1 MFENLKNKTIIKV
14 TGLEKYSKEII
25 MWTSDGYRYNM
36 FHEQDCCES
45 VTVEDIDGD
54 TEDILNSQIL
64 LAEEVSNSLRNDEQF
79 ESATWTFY
87 KLATIKGYMTIRWL
101 GVSNG
106 YYSESVTVTESKDLE
121 ETRDVKIEMIT
132 K

>member
-14 TGLEKYSKEII
+14 TGLQKYSDEII

-45 VTVEDIDGD
+45 VSVEDIDGD
-54 TEDILNSQIL
+54 VEDILNSPIL
-64 LAEEVSNSLRNDEQF
+64 LAEEVSNSSRNDEDY

-101 GVSNG
+101 GTSNG
-106 YYSESVTVTESKDLE
+106 YYSESVTVTEEKDLE